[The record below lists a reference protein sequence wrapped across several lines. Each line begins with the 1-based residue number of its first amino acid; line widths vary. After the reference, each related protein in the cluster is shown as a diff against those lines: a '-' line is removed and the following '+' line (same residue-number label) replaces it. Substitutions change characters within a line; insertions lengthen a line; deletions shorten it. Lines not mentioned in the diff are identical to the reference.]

1 MALGSFTKAFARDN
15 DFSRGAQLKQA
26 LEEDI
31 EVVATADEFATGSI
45 IESLEQ
51 LLILTPAQLNKYQK
65 TPEFSAE
72 GLARLRKFSL
82 SLRSLRRNLNGSITE
97 AIIEASEFLSLDTE
111 VLVRD
116 GWQNGRRN
124 IDRFLDEAARF
135 QKNGGSLF
143 NFLQWLK
150 IAQDAE
156 GGLKPA
162 EVDVRSDAV
171 QILTIHA
178 AKGAEWDYVAI
189 PGLAEKNFPNIGKKS
204 DNWITNAGS
213 IPVSMRG
220 DYQQLPAIN
229 FDNFSTNKN
238 LKDGIES
245 FSDQWKSRKA
255 MEEMRLAYVAITR
268 AKQGLIC
275 TTSHFRTGENAVAPS
290 RLFQLFANALEGI
303 PGGKVIADELIPD
316 GINPMK
322 ENPITAYW
330 PSQSKEVSK
339 LREVASVVEISE
351 PFTKN
356 EVEQIIKSS
365 ADEEKVSLL
374 LGSIPGGKVI
384 ADELIPDGINPMKE
398 NPITAYW
405 PSQSKEVTK
414 LREVASVVEVSEPFT
429 KNEVEQIIKSSADE
443 EKVSLLTDLGMIINE
458 IGSKSSKQNIV
469 LPTRL
474 SVSTL
479 LYLANDPQELALRLR
494 RPMPN
499 HIDKYARRGTEFHLW
514 LENHFKHPSLISM
527 DDLFNNDLSSDLMQD
542 APLDKLQNAWL
553 GSEWANR
560 EPVAVEVGFE
570 TMIDTTL
577 IRGRIDAVYQTTADH
592 YEVVDWKTGKV
603 KSGQDLQTAAIQLAM
618 YRLAYSKLKSVPI
631 ENISAAFHYVIDNET
646 VRPADILN
654 ESELIGLVSKI
665 PIQI

>member
-1 MALGSFTKAFARDN
+1 
-15 DFSRGAQLKQA
+15 
-26 LEEDI
+26 
-31 EVVATADEFATGSI
+31 
-45 IESLEQ
+45 
-51 LLILTPAQLNKYQK
+51 
-65 TPEFSAE
+65 
-72 GLARLRKFSL
+72 
-82 SLRSLRRNLNGSITE
+82 
-97 AIIEASEFLSLDTE
+97 
-111 VLVRD
+111 
-116 GWQNGRRN
+116 
-124 IDRFLDEAARF
+124 
-135 QKNGGSLF
+135 
-143 NFLQWLK
+143 
-150 IAQDAE
+150 
-156 GGLKPA
+156 
-162 EVDVRSDAV
+162 
-171 QILTIHA
+171 
-178 AKGAEWDYVAI
+178 
-189 PGLAEKNFPNIGKKS
+189 
-204 DNWITNAGS
+204 
-213 IPVSMRG
+213 
-220 DYQQLPAIN
+220 
-229 FDNFSTNKN
+229 
-238 LKDGIES
+238 
-245 FSDQWKSRKA
+245 

-290 RLFQLFANALEGI
+290 RLFQLFANAL
-303 PGGKVIADELIPD
+303 
-316 GINPMK
+316 
-322 ENPITAYW
+322 
-330 PSQSKEVSK
+330 
-339 LREVASVVEISE
+339 
-351 PFTKN
+351 
-356 EVEQIIKSS
+356 
-365 ADEEKVSLL
+365 
-374 LGSIPGGKVI
+374 GSIPGGKVI
-384 ADELIPDGINPMKE
+384 ADEVIPDGINPMKE

-414 LREVASVVEVSEPFT
+414 LREVASVVEVSELFT

-443 EKVSLLTDLGMIINE
+443 EKVSLLTDLRMIINE
-458 IGSKSSKQNIV
+458 IQSKSSKQNIV

-527 DDLFNNDLSSDLMQD
+527 DELFNNDLSSDLMQD

>member
-1 MALGSFTKAFARDN
+1 LIQSAFNELNIPTDVVGVGGLINTPEVADIIALLRTLTMPESGTALMRLLTGPHLNLGARDLMALGSFTKAFARDN

-330 PSQSKEVSK
+330 PSQSKEV
-339 LREVASVVEISE
+339 
-351 PFTKN
+351 
-356 EVEQIIKSS
+356 
-365 ADEEKVSLL
+365 
-374 LGSIPGGKVI
+374 
-384 ADELIPDGINPMKE
+384 
-398 NPITAYW
+398 
-405 PSQSKEVTK
+405 TK